1 MGDVQAQSYEENYM
15 LSQYKDLD
23 VRTLLPRQALAE
35 TQYLGMTEVEQGQ
48 SGAWR
53 AETSILALM
62 VHNVIDHRAVR
73 WIKRDQT
80 HTGDRGRSF
89 ETSALRGA
97 RVGCQPLS
105 FNICSLS
112 GHGCSRKTGK

>member
-1 MGDVQAQSYEENYM
+1 MGDVQAQAYEENHM

-35 TQYLGMTEVEQGQ
+35 TQYLGMMEVEQGQ

-53 AETSILALM
+53 AEKLILALM

-73 WIKRDQT
+73 WIKRDQLT
-80 HTGDRGRSF
+80 QVTGVDPSRRLRFVGR
-89 ETSALRGA
+89 ELVAN
-97 RVGCQPLS
+97 P
-105 FNICSLS
+105 
-112 GHGCSRKTGK
+112 